1 MWKSQQGSQL
11 SSKTRAFLF
20 FCFVLIEFMP
30 SAMHESELDQYNLN
44 D

>member
-1 MWKSQQGSQL
+1 MWKSQQGSQS
-11 SSKTRAFLF
+11 SSKTRAFPF

-30 SAMHESELDQYNLN
+30 YAMHESELHQYNVN